1 MSDLDPASFL
11 ADLHRKLLLDWK
23 KSGFDFAPPQPGPL
37 ELGAGAAEDYA
48 RVAMNYMPWIEYVE
62 VESLGNLTVKVR
74 PLDKNRR
81 ALPQAECDDL
91 KRVLMKTTS
100 VATRLLVPGVPP
112 HDKWAAYGAFSL
124 SKRRIGVVKNL
135 VP

>member
-37 ELGAGAAEDYA
+37 ELGGGAAEDYA

-74 PLDKNRR
+74 PLDKHRR

-91 KRVLMKTTS
+91 KRFLVGLSPVSTQ
-100 VATRLLVPGVPP
+100 VVVPGLPP
-112 HDKWAAYGAFSL
+112 YDKWAAYGF
-124 SKRRIGVVKNL
+124 KPRRIGVIKNIAS
-135 VP
+135 